1 MPVFLH
7 GLALQ
12 FYRGIGPE
20 MQLIAPFGDMN
31 IFVGANNAGKSTV
44 LNFISGH
51 LLSRDNSG
59 RYITSLSQ
67 VEGYRGQSSG
77 NLSFAFGSPKEEV
90 LRAAVEALAKRG
102 LDAIDQQHCV
112 NTARQL
118 VSALAV
124 HGLVWSIPPSPSHNQ
139 MLPLKSN
146 VPEHA
151 YKKVADHWLDLTA
164 RALTGGARR
173 GRSDYAKSM
182 VQFFCSNVKTPSAPV
197 SLIPAKREL
206 GPKTD
211 AFEGFGGKG
220 LINRLAELQNPSFEK
235 LEDKKRFEQINVFLR
250 DVTGK
255 PDAEIEIPHDKE
267 HVHVHMDDKILPL
280 SSLGTGIHEVVLIAS
295 YCTLQENA
303 IVCIEEPEIHLH
315 PLLQRKLIAYLR
327 KNTKNQY
334 FIATHSA
341 AFIDSADASV
351 FHVTNDGNQTRVRNI
366 SLKKE
371 RRQLC
376 NDLGYKA
383 SDIVQANAVI
393 WVEGPSDRIYL
404 RHWISAVDSSL
415 KEGTHYSIMFYGGR
429 LLSHLSAEEEDVEG
443 LIDLRALNR
452 HSAVVIDSDLASSA
466 GKIRETKQRVVDE
479 FADAEGLAW
488 VTEGREIENYVDH
501 DVLQSAV
508 QKVRPT
514 RYSKPHR
521 GGKYDHAL
529 HFIRKRTKGEADKKD
544 GELVFKDVDKV
555 KVARLVCEAP
565 ANLEVLDLAERVE
578 ALVDFIRTA
587 N

>member
-12 FYRGIGPE
+12 FYRGIGSE
-20 MQLIAPFGDMN
+20 MQFIAPFGDMN

-44 LNFISGH
+44 LNFIAEQLS
-51 LLSRDNSG
+51 SRDHTG
-59 RYITSLSQ
+59 RYKRGLSPIE
-67 VEGYRGQSSG
+67 VYRGKPSG
-77 NLSFAFGSPKEEV
+77 NLVFAVGVPKQH
-90 LRAAVEALAKRG
+90 AVEKATAAIKGSDVRSRDTQVISQIADLFAVSG
-102 LDAIDQQHCV
+102 AFWSAQPSQANQSAQPLLLDEPEEKYAAIDIHSL
-112 NTARQL
+112 ARL
-118 VSALAV
+118 S
-124 HGLVWSIPPSPSHNQ
+124 W
-139 MLPLKSN
+139 
-146 VPEHA
+146 
-151 YKKVADHWLDLTA
+151 DLTHLVKTNKSKA
-164 RALTGGARR
+164 HVQALI
-173 GRSDYAKSM
+173 K
-182 VQFFCSNVKTPSAPV
+182 FFCSMVDIPSAPI
-197 SLIPAKREL
+197 SLIPAKRVL

-211 AFEGFGGKG
+211 EFEGFGGKG
-220 LINRLAELQNPSFEK
+220 LINRLAELQNPSIEK
-235 LEDKKRFEQINVFLR
+235 LDDKKLFEQINNFLR

-255 PDAEIEIPHDKE
+255 PDAQIEIPHDKE

-315 PLLQRKLIAYLR
+315 PLLQRKLIEYLR
-327 KNTKNQY
+327 ENTKNQY

-351 FHVTNDGNQTRVRNI
+351 FHVTNDGNQTRLRNV

-404 RHWISAVDSSL
+404 RHWISAVDDSL

-429 LLSHLSAEEEDVEG
+429 LLSHLSADEEDVEG

-488 VTEGREIENYVDH
+488 VTDGREIENYVDH

-508 QKVRPT
+508 QQVRPT

-521 GGKYDHAL
+521 GGKYEHAL
-529 HFIRKRTKGEADKKD
+529 HFIRKRTKGEADKED